1 MFQLCTLGGS
11 MKKSIIIGLALLMM
25 TSPLAATASGVDA
38 SGGNPFSV
46 NQVSIPAQAT
56 LKNTSAGSNAAAVSE
71 KKLPAISDKGS
82 IGFVN
87 VNTRLNVRISPWG
100 KVIGK
105 LYDGDKL
112 RIIAR
117 EGDWLKIH
125 YNGKTA
131 YVHSSY
137 VEIGDARANL
147 PGTDN
152 DESTSTGPTGT
163 LPDGTLDPKKF
174 GYDSKRFSSVFDI
187 VEKFCSSN
195 KAYVFGAGHTKA
207 SGYTEKTD
215 CSGFVGQ
222 FIQKLSAAA
231 GIPPVFP
238 KDSWYPSSQIYKN
251 QYTNK
256 ITSAFPP
263 PKPRDS
269 IKPGDIFVMNPGSS
283 GIGHV
288 GLFMGYTSSGQAI
301 IAHST
306 PTRVQSGTKIAGK
319 VGYSGTRI
327 EVLPARYASRWA
339 GVYRIKNMDQMLNK
353 VSGT

>member
-1 MFQLCTLGGS
+1 
-11 MKKSIIIGLALLMM
+11 MKKSVIIGLMLLLMTGPSM
-25 TSPLAATASGVDA
+25 VCASGADA
-38 SGGNPFSV
+38 SGGNPF
-46 NQVSIPAQAT
+46 QVDQVTIPAQAT
-56 LKNTSAGSNAAAVSE
+56 VKSTSSSSTTSAVKEEA
-71 KKLPAISDKGS
+71 PAIDKAGA

-87 VNTRLNVRISPWG
+87 VNTRLNVRTKPWG
-100 KVIGK
+100 KIIGK

-125 YNGKTA
+125 YNGGVA
-131 YVHSSY
+131 YVHSNY
-137 VEIGDARANL
+137 VEIGDTRANL
-147 PGTDN
+147 PDADDSSDN
-152 DESTSTGPTGT
+152 SSTPTAT
-163 LPDGTLDPKKF
+163 LPDGTIDPNRF

-195 KAYVFGAGHTKA
+195 KAYVFGAGHTKN
-207 SGYTEKTD
+207 SGYAEKTD

-222 FIQKLSAAA
+222 FIQKMAAA
-231 GIPPVFP
+231 SGIPPVFP
-238 KDSWYPSSQIYKN
+238 NNSWYPSSQIYKN

-256 ITSAFPP
+256 ITSSFPP

-269 IKPGDIFVMNPGSS
+269 IKPGDVFVMNPGSS

-288 GLFMGYTSSGQAI
+288 GLFMGYTSSGQPI

-306 PTRVQSGTKIAGK
+306 PTRVKKDTRIAGK
-319 VGYSGTRI
+319 VGYSGVRI

-339 GVYRIKNMDQMLNK
+339 GVYRIKNMDKMLDK
-353 VSGT
+353 VSGS